1 MRRKVQINNES
12 IESIV
17 KKDYKEALVEYIL
30 NSFEANATEVSI
42 VSVRNELSGVDELR
56 ITDNGTG
63 IDHGTLRQTF
73 ESFLSSN
80 KLPLLKPISLG
91 RNKGR
96 GRYSFISFADSAT
109 WQTVYRD
116 GNKLLSYTIRINAA
130 TKDYVDFDEEAVDVT
145 GEQTATGTTVSL
157 RGINTL
163 TIESMEFAQIEKPL
177 LNAFASFLYLKRSKG
192 YKITIDGKSLDY
204 SKFIDTELSE
214 DKVLT
219 IDSQDFTVYFIKWI
233 DSIKS
238 RYFFYFLDAESREK
252 YNKHTKFNNNAI
264 EFCHSV
270 YIESV
275 YFDDF
280 IPLDDSDAPEDQIII
295 GETQGE
301 NQRSATFKKLLKA
314 LNEFIESK
322 LKAFVKKDADRLVE
336 KIQSEGDFPKFGQT
350 AFDRERKDDLVTVV
364 KEIYC
369 VEPRIFKGL
378 KREPQKSILGFLNL
392 LLSTDERE
400 NVVKIV
406 EEIKQ
411 LTTQERADLAA
422 ILQYTKLSNVI
433 RTIKL
438 VTDRLRVIDM
448 LRQLIYD
455 NEAFATERNHIQK
468 VVAENY
474 WLFGEEF
481 HLVSADENFEKALSE
496 YLYII
501 DGSDEKEKYSISNPE
516 RLRRPDVFICQKRAL
531 ENLDG
536 SQLEQNIL
544 VELKA
549 PQIVLGKKVHR
560 QIEDYMD
567 LIIKEPRFNRQ
578 LRVWRFIAVCKS
590 VDEDIKN
597 LYESFRVHNKRFLTR
612 IAGNYEVYAMTWDDV
627 FKSYELRYSFL
638 LKRLNVDQQVL
649 LSSIESG
656 SASKETADRLRKD
669 ILTLA
674 ERAM

>member
-1 MRRKVQINNES
+1 MHKKVQINNES
-12 IESIV
+12 IENIV

-30 NSFEANATEVSI
+30 NAFEANATEVS
-42 VSVRNELSGVDELR
+42 VTSVLNTLSGVDELR
-56 ITDNGTG
+56 IADNGTG
-63 IDHGTLRQTF
+63 IDHATLSSTF

-80 KLPLLKPISLG
+80 KPQLLKPISLG

-96 GRYSFISFADSAT
+96 GRYSFISFAEFAT

-116 GNKLLSYTIRINAA
+116 GDKLFSYTININAA
-130 TKDYVDFDEEAVDVT
+130 TKDYVDFPEEATDVT
-145 GEQTATGTTVSL
+145 GKQLATGTNVIL

-163 TIESMEFAQIEKPL
+163 SMESMELAQIEKTL

-192 YKITIDGKSLDY
+192 YKITINGKVLDY
-204 SKFIDTELSE
+204 TKFIDTELSE
-214 DKVLT
+214 DSVLT
-219 IDSQDFTVYFIKWI
+219 IDGQLFDVYFIRWI

-238 RYFFYFLDAESREK
+238 RYFFYFLDSESREK

-270 YIESV
+270 YIESA

-280 IPLDDSDAPEDQIII
+280 EPLNDSHAPEDQILL
-295 GETQGE
+295 GEAQGK
-301 NQRSATFKKLLKA
+301 NQRSETFKKLLKS
-314 LNEFIESK
+314 LNEFVESK
-322 LKAFVKKDADRLVE
+322 LKAFVKKDADRLIE
-336 KIQSEGDFPKFGQT
+336 KIESEKGFPKFGST
-350 AFDRERKDDLVTVV
+350 AFDRERKEDLVNVV

-378 KREPQKSILGFLNL
+378 KWEQQKSILGFLSL

-406 EEIKQ
+406 EEITK
-411 LTTQERADLAA
+411 LTSQERADLAA

-438 VTDRLRVIDM
+438 VTDRLRVIAM
-448 LRQLIYD
+448 LRELIYD
-455 NEAFATERNHIQK
+455 NEAFATERDHIQK

-481 HLVSADENFEKALSE
+481 HLVSADDNFEKALSE
-496 YLYII
+496 YLYIV
-501 DGSDEKEKYSISNPE
+501 DGNEEKRKYLINNPE
-516 RLRRPDVFICQKRAL
+516 RLRRPDVFICQKRAI

-536 SQLEQNIL
+536 SELEQNIL
-544 VELKA
+544 VELKS
-549 PQIVLGKKVHR
+549 PHIVLGKKVHR

-567 LIIKEPRFNRQ
+567 LIIKEAKFNSQ

-590 VDEDIKN
+590 VDDDIRN
-597 LYESFRVHNKRFLTR
+597 LYESFKVHNKRFLTR
-612 IAGNYEVYAMTWDDV
+612 IAGNYEIYAMTWDDV
-627 FKSYELRYSFL
+627 FKSYELRYSFI
-638 LKRLNVDQQVL
+638 LKRLNVDQQAL
-649 LSSIESG
+649 LSSIEEG
-656 SASKETADRLRKD
+656 TNSKETADRLRD
-669 ILTLA
+669 EILRL
-674 ERAM
+674 ESVS